1 MASNAAL
8 QYLNVN
14 PGVKDPIEVYF
25 SLQMLTT
32 ILGTIPM
39 DKDQEAN
46 GVTVMSL
53 LASLANGVQKEDVYL
68 ILKALGYDADE

>member
-1 MASNAAL
+1 
-8 QYLNVN
+8 
-14 PGVKDPIEVYF
+14 
-25 SLQMLTT
+25 MLTT

-39 DKDQEAN
+39 DRDQEAN

-68 ILKALGYDADE
+68 IAKALGFDADENGYIEVDLAP